1 MASSVE
7 RAVQIMKNST
17 VHRAALRISLIYTAV
32 AALWV
37 FFSDRLLEA
46 LIPELALLTTWQT
59 LKGWSFVT
67 VTTLLIYYLL
77 RQELLRHQK
86 TETALEESQRR
97 LSMLMANLPGMAY
110 RGRND
115 RDWTMTFVSE
125 GCAALTGYQPEDL
138 IGSKTI
144 AWTQLVHPAERD
156 EIWAQTQRA
165 LQVGDPFRLT
175 YRITTVAGQEK
186 WVWEQ
191 GQGVYSADGTVQAI
205 EGFIIDITDRVMTQ
219 HTLEQRVAERTHE
232 LTALREVSH
241 SMISTLDLEPLLL
254 LILDQLKKVIDYSG
268 AAIQMLQ
275 NDVLV
280 MQASRRPDPLTAKV
294 KVNYQPARIAT
305 IREMLETQQPVFLA
319 DVRQDEALVEA
330 YESASGVPLNETFD
344 YIRSW
349 MGVPLIVRGR
359 VVGMLSLAHRQVG
372 YYEEKDAQLAQ
383 AFADQ
388 AAIAMH
394 NAELHQQAQITAV
407 ADERSRIAREL
418 HDSVTQAI
426 YSVTLYADAT
436 RLALNDGELAI
447 VAENLNELRAMAR
460 EAMLD
465 MRLLIFE
472 LRPPVLEE
480 EGLVTAL
487 QTRLDAVE
495 ERSGVGATLQVT
507 GERRLPLALENELY
521 RIAQEALT
529 NVVKHARARQV
540 SISLGFD
547 EAEVCL
553 EIEDDGV
560 GFDTAVDHSGGMGL
574 RGIQERVEKIGGNL
588 LVQSTPGQGTMLRV
602 LVDS

>member
-1 MASSVE
+1 M
-7 RAVQIMKNST
+7 
-17 VHRAALRISLIYTAV
+17 
-32 AALWV
+32 
-37 FFSDRLLEA
+37 EA
-46 LIPELALLTTWQT
+46 LIPKLALLTTWQT
-59 LKGWSFVT
+59 LKGLSFVV

-77 RQELLRHQK
+77 RQELLRHRQI
-86 TETALEESQRR
+86 EAALAESQRR

-110 RGRND
+110 RSRND

-138 IGSKTI
+138 LDNRTI
-144 AWTQLVHPAERD
+144 AWTQLIHPAERD
-156 EIWAQTQRA
+156 EIWTQTQRA
-165 LQVGDPFRLT
+165 LQMGDSFRLT
-175 YRITTVAGQEK
+175 YRIITAVGQEK

-191 GQGVYSADGTVQAI
+191 GQGVYAADGAAQAV
-205 EGFIIDITDRVMTQ
+205 EGFIIDITDRVMAQ

-241 SMISTLDLEPLLL
+241 SIISTLDLEPLLL

-268 AAIQMLQ
+268 AAIQVLQ
-275 NDVLV
+275 KDVLV
-280 MQASRRPDPLTAKV
+280 MQASRRPDPLTAQM

-305 IREMLETQQPVFLA
+305 IQDMLETQQPVFLS
-319 DVRQDEALVEA
+319 DVRQDKALVEA
-330 YESASGVPLNETFD
+330 YESASGVPLEMAFD
-344 YIRSW
+344 YICSW
-349 MGVPLIVRGR
+349 MGVPLVVRGR
-359 VVGMLSLAHRQVG
+359 VVGMLSLAHSEIG
-372 YYEEKDAQLAQ
+372 HYTKKDAQLAQ

-394 NAELHQQAQITAV
+394 NAELYQQAQITAV

-436 RLALNDGELAI
+436 RLALNDGELDI
-447 VAENLNELRAMAR
+447 VAENLSELRAMAR

-495 ERSGVGATLQVT
+495 ERSGVGATLRVT

-540 SISLGFD
+540 NVSLRFD
-547 EAEVCL
+547 EAQVCL

-560 GFDTAVDHSGGMGL
+560 GFDMAPSDSLSTGIVHSGGMGL
-574 RGIQERVEKIGGNL
+574 RGIQERVEKIRGHL
-588 LVQSTPGQGTMLRV
+588 LVQSTPGQGTRLRV
-602 LVDS
+602 TIDS

>member
-1 MASSVE
+1 M
-7 RAVQIMKNST
+7 RNST

-32 AALWV
+32 AALWI
-37 FFSDRLLEA
+37 FFSDRVLEA
-46 LIPELALLTTWQT
+46 LIPELTLLTTWQT
-59 LKGWSFVT
+59 LKGLSFVV

-77 RQELLRHQK
+77 RQELLRHRQI
-86 TETALEESQRR
+86 EAALAESQRR

-110 RGRND
+110 RSRND

-138 IGSKTI
+138 LDNRTI
-144 AWTQLVHPAERD
+144 AWTQLIHPAERD
-156 EIWAQTQRA
+156 EIWTQTQRA
-165 LQVGDPFRLT
+165 LQMGDSFRLT
-175 YRITTVAGQEK
+175 YRIITAVGQEK

-191 GQGVYSADGTVQAI
+191 GQGVYAAGGAAQAV
-205 EGFIIDITDRVMTQ
+205 EGFIIDITDRVMAQ

-241 SMISTLDLEPLLL
+241 SIISTLDLEPLLL

-268 AAIQMLQ
+268 AAIQVLQ
-275 NDVLV
+275 KDVLV
-280 MQASRRPDPLTAKV
+280 MQASRRPDPLTAQM
-294 KVNYQPARIAT
+294 KVNYQPAHIAT
-305 IREMLETQQPVFLA
+305 IQDMLETQQPVFLT
-319 DVRQDEALVEA
+319 DVRQDKALVEA
-330 YESASGVPLNETFD
+330 YESASGVPLEMAFD
-344 YIRSW
+344 YICSW
-349 MGVPLIVRGR
+349 MGVPLVVRGR
-359 VVGMLSLAHRQVG
+359 VVGMLSLAHSEIG
-372 YYEEKDAQLAQ
+372 HYTKKDAQLAQ

-394 NAELHQQAQITAV
+394 NAELYQQAQITAV

-436 RLALNDGELAI
+436 RLALNDGELDI
-447 VAENLNELRAMAR
+447 VAENLSELRAMAR

-495 ERSGVGATLQVT
+495 ERSGVGATLGVT

-540 SISLGFD
+540 NVSLRFD
-547 EAEVCL
+547 EAQVCL

-560 GFDTAVDHSGGMGL
+560 GFDMGPSDSLSTSIVHSGGMGL
-574 RGIQERVEKIGGNL
+574 RGIQERVEKIRGHL
-588 LVQSTPGQGTMLRV
+588 LVQSTPGQGTRLRV
-602 LVDS
+602 TIES